1 MTSADD
7 IHDFQVTAVELAD
20 DPALD
25 GVALVLTD
33 RRGGKVRLHLSE
45 EMAERLREQAAMAI
59 ERRQGP

>member
-20 DPALD
+20 DPTLD